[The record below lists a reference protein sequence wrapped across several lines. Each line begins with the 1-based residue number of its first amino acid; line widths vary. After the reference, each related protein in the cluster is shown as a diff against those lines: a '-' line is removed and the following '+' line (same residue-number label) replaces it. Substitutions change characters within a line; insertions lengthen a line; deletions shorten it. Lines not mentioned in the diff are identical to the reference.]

1 MADSSLPA
9 RPISDRALDAAIALR
24 ALREQFPDHVLD
36 QVRPL
41 PAGWA
46 SDPYVADDRLVAH
59 FPRNAEIAEWTDW
72 SQALLEFVQVHL
84 GSWMAVPQVLGRGKP
99 GDYFPYEFL
108 VARFIPGIPLD
119 DSAARGSEHLPED
132 LGVAL
137 THIHEVPTAEAAE
150 AGVTQPDWDEYE
162 GELSFLHGDFGPPNI
177 IVDPGTGRMA
187 GVIDW
192 GNAALGD
199 RARDFH
205 RLVLE
210 LGWEFTHQ
218 VLDAYSLPVDEGF
231 LRRLRQ
237 CAQEEA
243 AQWLLDSVR
252 RGLDPERNLRWVR
265 NAFSIGG
272 AF

>member
-9 RPISDRALDAAIALR
+9 RPVSDRVLDAAIALR
-24 ALREQFPDHVLD
+24 VLREQFPDRPFE

-59 FPRNAEIAEWTDW
+59 FPRNAEIAEGADW
-72 SQALLEFVQVHL
+72 AQALLEFVQVQL
-84 GSWMAVPQVLGRGKP
+84 GAWMAVPQVLGRGKP
-99 GDYFPYEFL
+99 GECFPHQFL
-108 VARFIPGIPLD
+108 LVGFIPGIPLD
-119 DSAARGSEHLPED
+119 DPAAHGSEHLAED
-132 LGVAL
+132 LGAAL
-137 THIHEVPTAEAAE
+137 TRIHAVSAVAAAE
-150 AGVTQPDWDEYE
+150 LGVSQPDWDEYE
-162 GELSFLHGDFGPPNI
+162 GELFFLHGDFGPPNI
-177 IVDPGTGRMA
+177 IVDPSTGRMA

-210 LGWEFTHQ
+210 LGWDFTRQ
-218 VLDAYSLPVDEGF
+218 VLDAYGLPVDEGF
-231 LRRLRQ
+231 LRRLRECSQ
-237 CAQEEA
+237 VEA
-243 AQWLLDSVR
+243 AQWLLDSVK
-252 RGLDPERNLRWVR
+252 RGLDPEPNLKWVR
-265 NAFSIGG
+265 NAFSVS